1 LKIGGAYTIP
11 RVVGFVTSEIFH
23 DPSLDYLGHQVGL
36 LGSSAMAFEE
46 INNKDLLG
54 SGSQLAVKVGATGLI
69 GGITLYLMAHAPM
82 PDVPAVVTDIA
93 KVPQA
98 LYNFTNDKI
107 VSPVLGFQVK
117 ETLATIA
124 GIGTGIYTSIK
135 NAMP

>member
-1 LKIGGAYTIP
+1 
-11 RVVGFVTSEIFH
+11 
-23 DPSLDYLGHQVGL
+23 
-36 LGSSAMAFEE
+36 
-46 INNKDLLG
+46 
-54 SGSQLAVKVGATGLI
+54 
-69 GGITLYLMAHAPM
+69 MAHAPM